1 MKYRKLTT
9 DGDYS
14 FGTNENDFLTDTDAL
29 IQAIQTRLLL
39 FYQEWWEDPN
49 SGIPMFQNIIGQVNS
64 SNITLALKSLVTKRI
79 KEFRQVSN
87 VNFKDITILNRRL
100 IANIECS
107 LYSGEQINFTF
118 EV

>member
-1 MKYRKLTT
+1 MKYRKLTA

-14 FGTNENDFLTDTDAL
+14 FGNNDNDFLTDTAAL

-64 SNITLALKSLVTKRI
+64 SNITIALKSLVTKRI
-79 KEFRQVSN
+79 KEFRQVSTVSFN
-87 VNFKDITILNRRL
+87 DIKILNRRL
-100 IANIECS
+100 IADIECT
-107 LYSGEQINFTF
+107 LYSGEQIDFTL